1 MRLTPD
7 SLMRHIFGFGV
18 LVLFLTADLPLAAQ
32 YPPGPYP
39 GGPYPGGYP
48 PGGCAPGYPC
58 GGGGAGIP
66 LPGRHKK
73 NKDDQQPLQSVNGML
88 RQLNDK
94 RIIMEAEDT
103 RLLDF
108 KRQDSTKFLKDGDPL
123 KPDVLK
129 PGDHLTIEYRQDD
142 EGFMTAVNVTFE
154 KEGTAAEREHASQ
167 PVDIVEPVSQSKSGD
182 DDRPVLRRNDSKKDE
197 ASNQDAQ
204 QPAQPAAQTPTAQ
217 ANPAATPSAAPAPT
231 AQTGAVGTST
241 SQTPAATQSAQ
252 TAPAATP
259 PGTPAGQT
267 PAGQNGTPAATAP
280 ANLPPVAPPDAG
292 LDLDHIPANTSSNPP
307 MDASDSG
314 PPKLKFGKPKPKKS
328 TDADEADDSQVAQNS
343 PPPAVSN
350 QPAASA
356 QPTAQSQTPQLMIA
370 QANGPAPE
378 QPTVFETGP
387 PVDARIEKARNAVGS
402 FSETLPDYLCQEQ
415 MARFQSDTPKV
426 SWTPLDIVS
435 MELVYENGKER
446 YRSLQINGKAA
457 KAQRIEDL
465 GGSWSTG
472 EFASVL
478 LDVFSPATAAD
489 FRYRHTSRNGGR
501 ESYLYDF
508 TVDHEHSH
516 WQIHMASQSILP
528 AYKGSI
534 WIDKETARI
543 LRIEMQA
550 VHLPE
555 EFPLDQIEMATD
567 YEFIRIADREFLLP
581 VHSENLMCQ
590 RGTSMCSHNVIDFRN
605 YHKYTGEAT
614 IEFGK

>member
-1 MRLTPD
+1 MRLTRG
-7 SLMRHIFGFGV
+7 SLMRHVFGFGA
-18 LVLFLTADLPLAAQ
+18 LVLFLTADLPLSAQ

-39 GGPYPGGYP
+39 GGGYP
-48 PGGCAPGYPC
+48 PGACPPGYPC
-58 GGGGAGIP
+58 QTGGPGIP
-66 LPGRHKK
+66 FPGRHKK
-73 NKDDQQPLQSVNGML
+73 KKDDQEPLQTANGML

-94 RIIMEAEDT
+94 RIVVEAEDT

-129 PGDHLTIEYRQDD
+129 PGDHLMIEYRQDD
-142 EGFMTAVNVTFE
+142 EGFMTAVNVTLE

-167 PVDIVEPVSQSKSGD
+167 PVDIIEPVSQSKSD
-182 DDRPVLRRNDSKKDE
+182 DDRPVLRRGDSKKDE
-197 ASNQDAQ
+197 ASKQDTQ
-204 QPAQPAAQTPTAQ
+204 PPAQPAAQTP
-217 ANPAATPSAAPAPT
+217 AAPAPT
-231 AQTGAVGTST
+231 AQTAPTATPAPQSPAA
-241 SQTPAATQSAQ
+241 QTPAAQ
-252 TAPAATP
+252 TSQPPAAAPAD
-259 PGTPAGQT
+259 
-267 PAGQNGTPAATAP
+267 
-280 ANLPPVAPPDAG
+280 LPPIVPPDAG
-292 LDLDHIPANTSSNPP
+292 IDLDHIPTSTSSHTA
-307 MDASDSG
+307 MDTSDTG
-314 PPKLKFGKPKPKKS
+314 PPKLKWGKPKPKKT
-328 TDADEADDSQVAQNS
+328 TDTDEADDNQVAQNS
-343 PPPAVSN
+343 PAAPAS
-350 QPAASA
+350 QPAPSAPASA
-356 QPTAQSQTPQLMIA
+356 QPSAEQPALMTAQATQ
-370 QANGPAPE
+370 PAPE

-426 SWTPLDIVS
+426 NWTPLDVVS

-446 YRSLQINGKAA
+446 YRNLQINGKQA

-465 GGSWSTG
+465 AGSWSTG

-478 LDVFSPATAAD
+478 LDLFSPMTAAD
-489 FRYRHTSRNGGR
+489 FRYRHTSRSGGR
-501 ESYLYDF
+501 EAYLYDF
-508 TVDHEHSH
+508 AVDHEHSH

-528 AYKGSI
+528 AYHGSI

-550 VHLPE
+550 VRLPE
-555 EFPLDQIEMATD
+555 EFPLDKIEMATD

>member
-1 MRLTPD
+1 MRLTRGG
-7 SLMRHIFGFGV
+7 LMRHIFGFGV
-18 LVLFLTADLPLAAQ
+18 LVLFLTADLPLPAQ
-32 YPPGPYP
+32 YPPGPGDP
-39 GGPYPGGYP
+39 GYP
-48 PGGCAPGYPC
+48 PGGCPIGVPC
-58 GGGGAGIP
+58 QTGGPGIP
-66 LPGRHKK
+66 FPGRHKK
-73 NKDDQQPLQSVNGML
+73 KKQDDQEPLQSVDGML

-94 RIIMEAEDT
+94 RVVVEASDT

-129 PGDHLTIEYRQDD
+129 PGDHLMIEYRQDD
-142 EGFMTAVNVTFE
+142 EGFMTAVNVTLE

-167 PVDIVEPVSQSKSGD
+167 PVDIIEPVSQSKSD
-182 DDRPVLRRNDSKKDE
+182 DDRPVLRRHDSNKDE
-197 ASNQDAQ
+197 ASKQDTQ
-204 QPAQPAAQTPTAQ
+204 PPAQPAAQA
-217 ANPAATPSAAPAPT
+217 PAATAPT
-231 AQTGAVGTST
+231 
-241 SQTPAATQSAQ
+241 AQ

-259 PGTPAGQT
+259 AAQAPAPQT
-267 PAGQNGTPAATAP
+267 PAAQTPAAPTGQPPAAAP
-280 ANLPPVAPPDAG
+280 ADLPPIVPPDAG
-292 LDLDHIPANTSSNPP
+292 IDLNHIPTSTSSQAP
-307 MDASDSG
+307 MDASDTG
-314 PPKLKFGKPKPKKS
+314 PPKLKWGKPKPKKT
-328 TDADEADDSQVAQNS
+328 TDADETDDNQVAQNS
-343 PPPAVSN
+343 PAPAVSS
-350 QPAASA
+350 QPAPSA
-356 QPTAQSQTPQLMIA
+356 QSPAQPSARPPVLMTAQAS
-370 QANGPAPE
+370 GPAPE

-426 SWTPLDIVS
+426 SWTPLDVVS

-446 YRSLQINGKAA
+446 YRNLQINGKAA
-457 KAQRIEDL
+457 KAQRMEDL
-465 GGSWSTG
+465 AGSWSTG

-478 LDVFSPATAAD
+478 LDLFSPATAAD
-489 FRYRHTSRNGGR
+489 FHYRHTSRNGGR
-501 ESYLYDF
+501 EAYLYDF
-508 TVDHEHSH
+508 AVDHDHSH

-567 YEFIRIADREFLLP
+567 YEFIRIAEREFLLP

-590 RGTSMCSHNVIDFRN
+590 RGTTMCSHNVIDFRN
-605 YHKYTGEAT
+605 YHKYSGEAT